1 NKGSRRNRPRLLRAA
16 PKCLGSGGK
25 MFRRLCSIICSIES
39 RSASFLQNSLERSRI
54 GSIPNQKFREVG
66 GSNVFPECE
75 TLKSSI
81 RNPGIVVDPFVPNA
95 RRLAETPYNPLFLHE
110 LPNTVPILARR
121 ISA

>member
-39 RSASFLQNSLERSRI
+39 RSARFLQNNLERSRI
-54 GSIPNQKFREVG
+54 SSIPNQKFREVG

-81 RNPGIVVDPFVPNA
+81 RNPGTQELFVGPFVPNA
-95 RRLAETPYNPLFLHE
+95 RRLAETPYNPLF
-110 LPNTVPILARR
+110 
-121 ISA
+121 